1 MTPTKP
7 IASETNAAQP
17 GGRLLG
23 VFPVLDILLAL
34 SETKCSRIKMI
45 AHRPPVSDQQQ
56 KVLQGN
62 IEIRSVND
70 RDDDIDH
77 RTNGMFRRN
86 G

>member
-1 MTPTKP
+1 
-7 IASETNAAQP
+7 
-17 GGRLLG
+17 
-23 VFPVLDILLAL
+23 
-34 SETKCSRIKMI
+34 MI